1 MLNFPSFRN
10 ASVFCAAAA
19 VTSILSFGAASAAS
33 VFSISGGGTPG
44 VLPVKFD
51 ASGSLTADGIVAG
64 TGVTIFGG
72 AGNLGGL
79 LASPQN
85 VFISFEFMGK
95 EAGYINTVNLVLGNT
110 FLFDNNVAEGTT
122 TAALPFNVGAP
133 PGAVPFYY
141 QAGDGSGTTATN
153 GGAINGELNIA
164 IRLSADQTVAWV
176 FFDDGG
182 GGNPA
187 DADYDDMSLKLR
199 ISCSPNGG
207 ECAPP
212 VATPLPAA
220 LPLFAGGLGVIGL
233 VARRRKRKAAEA
245 SA

>member
-1 MLNFPSFRN
+1 MYCPETLMPVDR
-10 ASVFCAAAA
+10 
-19 VTSILSFGAASAAS
+19 L
-33 VFSISGGGTPG
+33 PLM
-44 VLPVKFD
+44 VLPPVRTLP
-51 ASGSLTADGIVAG
+51 SSAG
-64 TGVTIFGG
+64 RETWEVCV
-72 AGNLGGL
+72 
-79 LASPQN
+79 PQN
-85 VFISFEFMGK
+85 VFISFELMGK

-187 DADYDDMSLKLR
+187 DADYDDMVLSSELA
-199 ISCSPNGG
+199 
-207 ECAPP
+207 APQMAEN
-212 VATPLPAA
+212 V
-220 LPLFAGGLGVIGL
+220 
-233 VARRRKRKAAEA
+233 RRR
-245 SA
+245 